1 MNNNQQARAAQPARA
16 SQAKTTASAA
26 NAWPAGN
33 SGAASVATPGAA
45 ESPATTASAPA
56 GATATAAA
64 PAAAPATAVA
74 VPAAAPATAAA
85 RFLILPII
93 VLILA
98 QMGATGDNGALSL
111 ATASLTSELGATTA
125 QIQLANMI
133 YPLVGGAFMIAG
145 GLAGT
150 MVGWKKTF
158 RGGILLCALGEVV
171 LALAPS
177 MAVFIWGGRVLVGLG
192 ASFMIPSVL
201 GLIPLIYQ
209 GHDRVIAFGAIGAA
223 SGLSALLPLALG
235 VVMQVAGMHVTFL
248 ALAGYFAVVFA
259 ASFTLPAIEQPRE
272 RAGFDGVGVALAASG
287 LFLLLIGLS
296 SISSWGLVTPLSTAP
311 FTILGVSPALPM
323 AAAGI
328 VVLGILVAY
337 ERRVEARGGIAVLP
351 SAFLTT
357 PQVRAGLVACA
368 LTFFF
373 MGAQSILMAPYLQL
387 VAGWSPV
394 AVGTISIV
402 TGVPTFALA
411 LGIPKF
417 MPQASPR
424 RVIQA
429 GYVAMAAALGIMAF
443 SVTEN
448 GASAPLVYLGAFM
461 AGVGAGT
468 VSAHASNVVAMA
480 LPEREASQ
488 SGGIQSTMRNVG
500 QALGVA
506 LLGAVLIFGITGTVR
521 SRAAADAS
529 ISPRVSSALSDV
541 SIDLGSNRTFEDEI
555 AGISMTDGERRE
567 LVSIE
572 ATARLDAVRMAYAV
586 GGAVVLAG
594 LITTPAIRDGER
606 RDPAGS
612 AGSTKAK
619 GGRS

>member
-1 MNNNQQARAAQPARA
+1 MRTETVIDRNLLKGREYRGASRIDGPLVYMRNTHPVGYGELVEIIAPDGSRRQGQVLDTSDDVVCVQVFEGTDGLDLPDTRMHFLGEPLSLSVTEDMLGRVMDGLGHSRDGGADPRGSDDRDVNGSPVNPTSREYPRDFIQTGISVIDGMTTLIQGQKLPIFSGNGLSHNQLAAQIVR
-16 SQAKTTASAA
+16 QAK
-26 NAWPAGN
+26 
-33 SGAASVATPGAA
+33 V
-45 ESPATTASAPA
+45 
-56 GATATAAA
+56 
-64 PAAAPATAVA
+64 
-74 VPAAAPATAAA
+74 
-85 RFLILPII
+85 R
-93 VLILA
+93 
-98 QMGATGDNGALSL
+98 
-111 ATASLTSELGATTA
+111 
-125 QIQLANMI
+125 
-133 YPLVGGAFMIAG
+133 GGASEF
-145 GLAGT
+145 
-150 MVGWKKTF
+150 
-158 RGGILLCALGEVV
+158 
-171 LALAPS
+171 
-177 MAVFIWGGRVLVGLG
+177 
-192 ASFMIPSVL
+192 
-201 GLIPLIYQ
+201 
-209 GHDRVIAFGAIGAA
+209 AI
-223 SGLSALLPLALG
+223 
-235 VVMQVAGMHVTFL
+235 
-248 ALAGYFAVVFA
+248 VFA

-272 RAGFDGVGVALAASG
+272 RVGFDSVGVALAASG

-296 SISSWGLVTPLSTAP
+296 SISSWGLVMPLSTAP
-311 FTILGVSPALPM
+311 FTILGISPALPM

-394 AVGTISIV
+394 AVGSISIV

-529 ISPRVSSALSDV
+529 ISPRVSSALSGV

-555 AGISMTDGERRE
+555 AGISMTDGERKE

>member
-1 MNNNQQARAAQPARA
+1 MNNNHQARAAQPAPA
-16 SQAKTTASAA
+16 AQAKKTASAV
-26 NAWPAGN
+26 NARPAGN
-33 SGAASVATPGAA
+33 SGAASGVTSGAA
-45 ESPATTASAPA
+45 EAPATTASAPA
-56 GATATAAA
+56 EVPATTASAHA
-64 PAAAPATAVA
+64 EAPAT
-74 VPAAAPATAAA
+74 

-98 QMGATGDNGALSL
+98 QMGATGDSGALSL

-133 YPLVGGAFMIAG
+133 YPLGGGAFMIAG

-150 MVGWKKTF
+150 MVGWKKIF

-248 ALAGYFAVVFA
+248 ALAGYFAIVFA

-296 SISSWGLVTPLSTAP
+296 SISSWGLVMPLSTAP
-311 FTILGVSPALPM
+311 FTILGISPALPM

-468 VSAHASNVVAMA
+468 VSSHASNVVAMA

-521 SRAAADAS
+521 SSAAADAS
-529 ISPRVSSALSDV
+529 ISPRVSSALSGV

-555 AGISMTDGERRE
+555 AGIPMTDGERRE

-606 RDPAGS
+606 RGAPRH
-612 AGSTKAK
+612 
-619 GGRS
+619 RSHRPNQ

>member
-1 MNNNQQARAAQPARA
+1 M
-16 SQAKTTASAA
+16 
-26 NAWPAGN
+26 
-33 SGAASVATPGAA
+33 
-45 ESPATTASAPA
+45 
-56 GATATAAA
+56 
-64 PAAAPATAVA
+64 
-74 VPAAAPATAAA
+74 
-85 RFLILPII
+85 
-93 VLILA
+93 
-98 QMGATGDNGALSL
+98 
-111 ATASLTSELGATTA
+111 
-125 QIQLANMI
+125 
-133 YPLVGGAFMIAG
+133 
-145 GLAGT
+145 
-150 MVGWKKTF
+150 
-158 RGGILLCALGEVV
+158 
-171 LALAPS
+171 
-177 MAVFIWGGRVLVGLG
+177 
-192 ASFMIPSVL
+192 L

-248 ALAGYFAVVFA
+248 ALAGYFAIVFA

-506 LLGAVLIFGITGTVR
+506 LLGGADAGITGTVR
-521 SRAAADAS
+521 SRAATDAS
-529 ISPRVSSALSDV
+529 ISPRVSSALSGV
-541 SIDLGSNRTFEDEI
+541 SIDPGSNRTFEDEI
-555 AGISMTDGERRE
+555 AGIPMTDGERKE

-594 LITTPAIRDGER
+594 SHHHAAIRDGGR
-606 RDPAGS
+606 RDPAG
-612 AGSTKAK
+612 K
-619 GGRS
+619 RRVH

>member
-1 MNNNQQARAAQPARA
+1 
-16 SQAKTTASAA
+16 
-26 NAWPAGN
+26 
-33 SGAASVATPGAA
+33 
-45 ESPATTASAPA
+45 
-56 GATATAAA
+56 
-64 PAAAPATAVA
+64 
-74 VPAAAPATAAA
+74 
-85 RFLILPII
+85 
-93 VLILA
+93 
-98 QMGATGDNGALSL
+98 MGATGDNGALSL

-177 MAVFIWGGRVLVGLG
+177 MALFIWGGRVLVGLG

-248 ALAGYFAVVFA
+248 ALAGYFAIVFA

-311 FTILGVSPALPM
+311 FTILGISPALPM

-521 SRAAADAS
+521 SRAATDAS
-529 ISPRVSSALSDV
+529 ISPRVSSALSGV

-555 AGISMTDGERRE
+555 AGIPMTDGERKE